1 MSDPSEAPDPSE
13 LTRPYSDN
21 FRTVLARLPTGVVV
35 VTGGDPEQPSGL
47 VVGSFMSVS
56 LEPPLVAVSP
66 AKISTSW
73 PAIEAGGQ
81 FCANVL
87 GEGQEKIAKRFAQTG
102 GNKFRGIDWSPA
114 PATGSPLLDG
124 VAAWI
129 DCRIYRRYEA
139 GDHWLVLGEVL
150 ELSGLRDSGA
160 LVFHSGIFRPLES

>member
-1 MSDPSEAPDPSE
+1 VAEDSE
-13 LTRPYSDN
+13 LTRPVSEN
-21 FRTVLARLPTGVVV
+21 FRTVLGRLPTGVVV
-35 VTGGDPEQPSGL
+35 VTGGDPERPSAL

-56 LEPPLVAVSP
+56 LDPPLVAVSP
-66 AKISTSW
+66 AKSSTSW

-87 GEGQEKIAKRFAQTG
+87 GEGQEELARRFAQSG
-102 GNKFRGIDWSPA
+102 GDKFDGVGWTPT
-114 PATGSPLLDG
+114 PATGSPLLEG

-150 ELSGLRDSGA
+150 ELSGLRESGA
-160 LVFHSGIFRPLES
+160 LVFHSGVIRPLS